1 MKRSRIAAAP
11 ISWGVSEVPG
21 WGHQLPVDRV
31 LDDIRALGLSAT
43 EFGPEGFLASEP
55 AAKAEQLRRYGLRAV
70 GGFLPVLLHDPD
82 HDPLDSVSGY
92 VDDCRATGAEAVVL
106 AADSGD
112 AGYDR
117 RPVLDELGWK
127 TLLHNLDRIDGYTRS
142 RGVLASLHPHVGTLI
157 ERGDEVER
165 VLSGSRIGLCVDTG
179 HLLAG
184 GTDPV
189 GLTRAYVERVVHVH
203 LKDVDGPLAA
213 EVAAGRM
220 PFGDAVRDGLFRPL
234 GQGTVD
240 IAAMVSVLEA
250 FGYEGWYVLEQDV
263 MLDEAPVDEGPM
275 ANVRASLDYLE
286 GVVV

>member
-31 LDDIRALGLSAT
+31 LDEIRGLGLSAT
-43 EFGPEGFLASEP
+43 EFGPEGFLATEP
-55 AAKAEQLRRYGLRAV
+55 AAKAEQLRRYGLWAV

-82 HDPLDSVSGY
+82 HDPLDRVSSY
-92 VDDCRATGAEAVVL
+92 VDDCRATGADAVVL

-127 TLLHNLDRIDGYTRS
+127 TLLHNLDRIDDYTRS

-189 GLTRAYVERVVHVH
+189 ALTRAHVDRVVHVH

-213 EVAAGRM
+213 EVAASRM

-240 IAAMVSVLEA
+240 IAALVSVLDA
-250 FGYEGWYVLEQDV
+250 SGYQGWYVLEQDV
-263 MLDEAPVDEGPM
+263 MLDEEPVDEGPM

>member
-11 ISWGVSEVPG
+11 ISWGVSEVPR

-31 LDDIRALGLSAT
+31 LGEIRALGLSAT
-43 EFGPEGFLASEP
+43 EFGPEGFLATEP

-82 HDPLDSVSGY
+82 HDPLDRVSGY
-92 VDDCRATGAEAVVL
+92 VDDCRATGAGAVVL

-112 AGYDR
+112 AGYDQ

-127 TLLHNLDRIDGYTRS
+127 TLLHNLDRIDDFTRS

-165 VLSGSRIGLCVDTG
+165 VLAGSRIGLCVDTG

-189 GLTRAYVERVVHVH
+189 ALTRAHVDRVVHIH

-240 IAAMVSVLEA
+240 IAAMVSVLDA
-250 FGYEGWYVLEQDV
+250 SGYEGWYVLEQDV
-263 MLDEAPVDEGPM
+263 MLDAEPVDAGPM

>member
-1 MKRSRIAAAP
+1 MKRNRIAAAP

-21 WGHQLPVDRV
+21 WGHQLSVDRV
-31 LDDIRALGLSAT
+31 LDEIRELGLSAT
-43 EFGPEGFLASEP
+43 EFGPEGFLATEP

-82 HDPLDSVSGY
+82 HDPLDRVSHY
-92 VDDCRATGAEAVVL
+92 VDDCQATGADAVVL
-106 AADSGD
+106 AADTGA
-112 AGYDR
+112 AGYDQ

-127 TLLHNLDRIDGYTRS
+127 TLLHNLDRIDELTRS
-142 RGVLASLHPHVGTLI
+142 RGVLASLHPHIGTMI
-157 ERGDEVER
+157 ERSDEVER
-165 VLSGSRIGLCVDTG
+165 LLSGSRIGLCVDTG

-189 GLTRAYVERVVHVH
+189 ALTRTYVDRVVHVH

-213 EVAAGRM
+213 EVAAGRL
-220 PFGDAVRDGLFRPL
+220 PFGEAVRAGLFLPL

-250 FGYEGWYVLEQDV
+250 EGYAGWYVLEQDV
-263 MLDEAPVDEGPM
+263 MLDAEPSDAGPI
-275 ANVRASLDYLE
+275 ANVRASLDYLDE
-286 GVVV
+286 VAA

>member
-1 MKRSRIAAAP
+1 MKRNRIAAAP

-31 LDDIRALGLSAT
+31 LDEIRNLGLSAT
-43 EFGPEGFLASEP
+43 EFGPEGFLAADP
-55 AAKAEQLRRYGLRAV
+55 TAKAEQLRRYGLRAV

-82 HDPLDSVSGY
+82 HDPLGRVSSY
-92 VDDCRATGAEAVVL
+92 VDDCRATGADAVVL

-112 AGYDR
+112 TGYDQ

-127 TLLHNLDRIDGYTRS
+127 TLLHNLDRIDDYTRS

-189 GLTRAYVERVVHVH
+189 ALTEAHVDRVVHIH

-240 IAAMVSVLEA
+240 IAAMISVLDA
-250 FGYEGWYVLEQDV
+250 SGYEGWYVLEQDV
-263 MLDEAPVDEGPM
+263 MLDAEPVDAGPM
-275 ANVRASLDYLE
+275 ANVRVSLDYLE

>member
-21 WGHQLPVDRV
+21 WGHQLSVDRV
-31 LDDIRALGLSAT
+31 LDEIRELGLSAT
-43 EFGPEGFLASEP
+43 EFGPEGFLATEP
-55 AAKAEQLRRYGLRAV
+55 AAKAEQLRRYGLGAV

-82 HDPLDSVSGY
+82 HDPLDRVSRY
-92 VDDCRATGAEAVVL
+92 VDDCQATGANAVVL
-106 AADSGD
+106 AADTGA
-112 AGYDR
+112 AGYDQ

-127 TLLHNLDRIDGYTRS
+127 TLLDNLDRIDELTRS
-142 RGVLASLHPHVGTLI
+142 RGVLASLHPHIGTMI

-165 VLSGSRIGLCVDTG
+165 LLSGARIGLCVDTG

-189 GLTRAYVERVVHVH
+189 ALTQAYVDRVVHVH

-213 EVAAGRM
+213 EVAAGRL
-220 PFGDAVRDGLFRPL
+220 PFGDAVRAGLFLPL

-240 IAAMVSVLEA
+240 IAAMVSVLETT
-250 FGYEGWYVLEQDV
+250 GYAGWYVLEQDV
-263 MLDEAPVDEGPM
+263 MLDAEPSDAGPI
-275 ANVRASLDYLE
+275 ANVRASLDYLDE
-286 GVVV
+286 VAA

>member
-1 MKRSRIAAAP
+1 MKSSRIAAAP

-43 EFGPEGFLASEP
+43 EFGPEGFLATEP

-70 GGFLPVLLHDPD
+70 GGFLPVRLHDPD
-82 HDPLDSVSGY
+82 HDPLDRVSSY
-92 VDDCRATGAEAVVL
+92 VDDCRATGAGAVVL

-127 TLLHNLDRIDGYTRS
+127 TLLHNLDRIDDYTRS
-142 RGVLASLHPHVGTLI
+142 RRVLASLHPHVGTLI

-189 GLTRAYVERVVHVH
+189 ALTRAHVERVVHVH

-213 EVAAGRM
+213 EVASGRTS
-220 PFGDAVRDGLFRPL
+220 FGDAVRDGLFRPL

-250 FGYEGWYVLEQDV
+250 SGYEGWYVLEQDV
-263 MLDEAPVDEGPM
+263 MLDEEPVDEGPM